1 MCLEHMRL
9 PVTLLYS
16 LHSLWMS
23 CYITYNLTFYLLPCS
38 AHVSTPQINARIFC
52 CCHCHFFTSLSSDV
66 RLHTL
71 FCVIVSFQSCIP
83 SFLAYHLPC
92 IHGTS
97 SCVTRHTDRSFI
109 VIIYQLLRP
118 YNGIISCRHTLP
130 MLSVAPC
137 TIQLFP
143 LSVYTISKQ
152 PNGCT
157 LSGVYDAQAV
167 LAFVCAFRF
176 LKMSRLHSV
185 PNS

>member
-1 MCLEHMRL
+1 MLCFRTCKH
-9 PVTLLYS
+9 TT
-16 LHSLWMS
+16 
-23 CYITYNLTFYLLPCS
+23 IKNT
-38 AHVSTPQINARIFC
+38 RIFYC
-52 CCHCHFFTSLSSDV
+52 RCQPLSLFTSFSSDV
-66 RLHTL
+66 RLQTL
-71 FCVIVSFQSCIP
+71 FRVIVGFQSCIP

-97 SCVTRHTDRSFI
+97 SCVTRHTDRSSI

-137 TIQLFP
+137 ITQLSHYQFTP
-143 LSVYTISKQ
+143 YPKQ
-152 PNGCT
+152 SNGCT

-176 LKMSRLHSV
+176 HNMSRLAFSPQLFKHV
-185 PNS
+185 PRWRC